1 MSKIFKDIV
10 ENIVFNDTAAA
21 PYSTESLVRRALV
34 LGVSDDDIEELFG
47 VSDLFIS
54 EQVDKNLSV
63 ANKVIQLVDTFDTFD
78 RFELKLQENE
88 QYYSFARDDVPKNI
102 FSKLLNM
109 DLAQIDIIKKR
120 NGR

>member
-21 PYSTESLVRRALV
+21 PYSTESLVRRSLV

-63 ANKVIQLVDTFDTFD
+63 ANKVIQLVDTFD